1 MWSLPL
7 VLFVSPLMFLLIRKK
22 QNKQQIPP
30 TPPRLPI
37 IGNLHQLGDLSHR
50 SLWQLPKK
58 YGPVM
63 LLKLGAVPTVVISSA
78 EAAKEVLKTNDLH
91 ACSRPL
97 LAGTGRIS
105 YNYSDVSFTPY
116 GDYWRKVPK
125 ICVLELCSARRV
137 QSFLFIREEEVA
149 LLIGHHLCIFFS
161 ATPVYL
167 SEKILSFTV
176 NITCRAAF
184 GKSFQE
190 IRGFDGK
197 RFEEVIRE
205 ASAILASFSA
215 GDFFPKDGWIIE
227 RLAGLL
233 HSRLERSFRE
243 LDVLYRRVIDDHIKL
258 EEEQEDIVG
267 GPLKLWR
274 DQAELGIIQLTHD
287 HINATCSFSFSF
299 FLY

>member
-1 MWSLPL
+1 
-7 VLFVSPLMFLLIRKK
+7 MFLLIRKK

-37 IGNLHQLGDLSHR
+37 I
-50 SLWQLPKK
+50 
-58 YGPVM
+58 
-63 LLKLGAVPTVVISSA
+63 
-78 EAAKEVLKTNDLH
+78 
-91 ACSRPL
+91 
-97 LAGTGRIS
+97 
-105 YNYSDVSFTPY
+105 
-116 GDYWRKVPK
+116 
-125 ICVLELCSARRV
+125 
-137 QSFLFIREEEVA
+137 
-149 LLIGHHLCIFFS
+149 

-274 DQAELGIIQLTHD
+274 DQAELDTGNSTIMMHCLT
-287 HINATCSFSFSF
+287 
-299 FLY
+299 